1 MKKWWKNITTSR
13 GRVRRFLKRF
23 KQNNIRKSK
32 AKKWETVKYNKI
44 QKLFTMLLVKL
55 LNDNT
60 KIRSEPIYKSK
71 QNETKGTGL
80 EIVTP
85 K

>member
-1 MKKWWKNITTSR
+1 MTRDK
-13 GRVRRFLKRF
+13 
-23 KQNNIRKSK
+23 
-32 AKKWETVKYNKI
+32 
-44 QKLFTMLLVKL
+44 KLFTMLLVKL

-60 KIRSEPIYKSK
+60 KIRSEPICKSK

>member
-1 MKKWWKNITTSR
+1 MLEI
-13 GRVRRFLKRF
+13 FM
-23 KQNNIRKSK
+23 IRDK
-32 AKKWETVKYNKI
+32 
-44 QKLFTMLLVKL
+44 KLFTMLLVKL